1 MTQEIYTALMMH
13 TENDDTGDLH
23 CSDDVQKMMTQE
35 IYTAMMMYTENDDK
49 GDLHC
54 SDDVHRK

>member
-35 IYTAMMMYTENDDK
+35 IYTALMM
-49 GDLHC
+49 
-54 SDDVHRK
+54 